1 MSNKTKGDIMK
12 IILRTA
18 VVLIAAISFVAC
30 QKADNPVAPSPL
42 NKTSTINS
50 TVSTNNLYNKSENLD
65 LGRLNLSGTFVIYP
79 PEMPNSDVTATMIG
93 HISFYFNNA
102 ESTYDYSGI
111 FDNQESDLQPK
122 VISNSGK
129 FRRKGD
135 YIYLTD
141 DILTGLHPDQT
152 GLFLNGQYSYT
163 ERGNLVIIEGQ
174 SKMGHIRIEF
184 DQ

>member
-1 MSNKTKGDIMK
+1 MK

-30 QKADNPVAPSPL
+30 QKVDNPVAPSPM

-50 TVSTNNLYNKSENLD
+50 TVNTGNLYPKSENLD
-65 LGRLNLSGTFVIYP
+65 MGRLNLSGTFEIYP
-79 PEMPNSDVTATMIG
+79 PEMPNSDVMATMIG
-93 HISFYFNNA
+93 HISFHFNNA
-102 ESTYDYSGI
+102 ESTYDYNGV
-111 FDNQESDLQPK
+111 FDNQESDTQPLAI
-122 VISNSGK
+122 VNSGK
-129 FRRKGD
+129 FRRKSD

-141 DILTGLHPDQT
+141 NNITGSNTDHT

-163 ERGNLVIIEGQ
+163 ERGNLIIIEGQ

-184 DQ
+184 NQ